1 MTKTTKIQLISK
13 NDDVLEYKEVNKL
26 LWELQRE
33 TRTAANRC
41 IQLCWEY
48 SGFESDWKKKHG
60 EYPTREENKEI
71 LGKSLSTVIY
81 NRIKEDAPSMNTGNL
96 SMLSQGVCGRFN
108 AIKGDILRGNV
119 SIPSYKSNIP
129 IELHK
134 NSIKL
139 QCDKDENGGVKEWIF
154 ELSLFSR
161 AAKKE
166 YNLST
171 GSLIFKAIVPAKSAG
186 SVRTILERCY
196 DEVYSIAGSKIKYD
210 NGKWYLL
217 LCYSFDKPKAEPS
230 KEQMKNIMGVHI
242 AEHNAVICTF
252 SHKPKKYTIDGGEV
266 LAFAT
271 QIERRRRN
279 IGMASSKHSVLCGDG
294 RVGHGYRKKME
305 PLNHISNKI
314 SNFRNT
320 TNHRYSRQIVN
331 WAIANKCGV
340 IQIEDLN
347 GLASEELERSTLLK
361 NWSYYD
367 LIGKIEYKAKE
378 FGIKVVKVGY
388 KGLRKWC
395 SECKAP
401 TVERKKTDDGM
412 VYDIC
417 TCCGQA
423 FDIDYNIPKALVIE
437 DIDELLKANTE
448 NND

>member
-1 MTKTTKIQLISK
+1 MQPKTVIVAVNRRLRRRLYSR
-13 NDDVLEYKEVNKL
+13 EGNKL
-26 LWELQRE
+26 RARKSA
-33 TRTAANRC
+33 RT
-41 IQLCWEY
+41 LC
-48 SGFESDWKKKHG
+48 
-60 EYPTREENKEI
+60 
-71 LGKSLSTVIY
+71 V
-81 NRIKEDAPSMNTGNL
+81 
-96 SMLSQGVCGRFN
+96 V
-108 AIKGDILRGNV
+108 
-119 SIPSYKSNIP
+119 

-331 WAIANKCGV
+331 WAVANKCGV
-340 IQIEDLN
+340 IQIEDLS
-347 GLASEELERSTLLK
+347 GLASEELERSTLISSLVSRK
-361 NWSYYD
+361 VNVFSCDFCRYT
-367 LIGKIEYKAKE
+367 LISFLIRVFPCAELS
-378 FGIKVVKVGY
+378 VK
-388 KGLRKWC
+388 C
-395 SECKAP
+395 SELSFLE
-401 TVERKKTDDGM
+401 VG
-412 VYDIC
+412 
-417 TCCGQA
+417 
-423 FDIDYNIPKALVIE
+423 
-437 DIDELLKANTE
+437 
-448 NND
+448 